1 MDKDFTLSTYKLLL
15 ESLQK
20 AGYLFYTFCDYCE
33 GKATGKY
40 VILRHDV
47 DLKAARSLAIAQ
59 IESEMGIRATYY
71 FRVVPQSNQPDIIR
85 VIAGLNHEIG
95 YHYEDLSLFKGN
107 AEKSIKHFEQQL
119 AYFRHFYPVRTICMH
134 GSPTSK
140 WDNRDIWKKYNYHDY
155 GIIGEPYFDFL
166 SLLSLKREIGD
177 EIYYF
182 TDTAR
187 MWDGDKFNV
196 RDKINPAL
204 SINKEKL
211 IERTNQQIK
220 KSTNQLSKIHSTFDL
235 INWLKTET
243 NEKGMMITTH
253 PQRWTD
259 NPIEWIREL
268 IMQNIKNFIK
278 KLIIHTS

>member
-1 MDKDFTLSTYKLLL
+1 MKDFTLKTYRELLL
-15 ESLQK
+15 ALRQE
-20 AGYLFYTFCDYCE
+20 GYSFYTFEDWCNE
-33 GKATGKY
+33 KAQSHF

-107 AEKSIKHFEQQL
+107 AEKSIKHFERQL

-140 WDNRDIWKKYNYHDY
+140 WDNRDIWKKYNYSDY

-166 SLLSLKREIGD
+166 SLLFLKERVEG

-196 RDKINPAL
+196 RDKIN
-204 SINKEKL
+204 SEFFINKKKL
-211 IERTNQQIK
+211 IISTNQQIN

-235 INWLKTET
+235 INWLKTGT

-259 NPIEWIREL
+259 NFIEWIQEL
-268 IMQNIKNFIK
+268 IMQNIKNYIK
-278 KLIIHTS
+278 QLIIHTR